1 MTMQMKDRLIHKEAN
16 QAIVSGSPLFDLL
29 KDRELLEALGNGL
42 VVFDSSNRRGFT
54 CEWTIIDGELYLTRF
69 RSRSIRLHKTAQ
81 IFGTEPIYDLDK
93 EGQNIHSFYPDD
105 TTPVK
110 ADWFSGVIVT
120 YDRQAQNEEDLNGWE
135 YTFKVGKLVNEKK
148 KYVLIPGYK
157 LAMKLKKYIE
167 D

>member
-54 CEWTIIDGELYLTRF
+54 CEWTIIDGELYLTKF
-69 RSRSIRLHKTAQ
+69 RSRSMRLYKTAQ

-93 EGQNIHSFYPDD
+93 EGKNIHSFYPDD
-105 TTPVK
+105 TTQVK
-110 ADWFSGVIVT
+110 ADWFSGIIVA
-120 YDRQAQNEEDLNGWE
+120 YDQQAQNKKDLNGWE
-135 YTFKVGKLVNEKK
+135 YTFQEGKLIDEKR

-157 LAMKLKKYIE
+157 LAMKLKKYM
-167 D
+167 DD